1 MLNIDET
8 LLKLKKAMKMD
19 KRKLLLSSSFD
30 ETTINVLI
38 KDKYLDIL
46 LSGNKEVP
54 VALCE
59 QLIDNILKEI

>member
-1 MLNIDET
+1 MIDIDEA
-8 LLKLKKAMKMD
+8 LLKLKKAMRVD
-19 KRKLLLSSSFD
+19 KRKMLLSSSFD
-30 ETTINVLI
+30 EDSINVLI